1 MARIKED
8 SHLYKPLKYVDL
20 LTDYGFKLVFGDK
33 ELLIAFLNALFEKEG
48 KVVTSVRYLNKEMV
62 SVNRHERTIFYD
74 VLCKING
81 HEDVIIEMQHRS
93 QDTFVERSFYYMSRS
108 IMHQGDTKRNWE
120 YKMYPVYGI
129 FIMNF
134 HLPVKD
140 APKQLVNEAVTVF
153 KDTNTLLTDKFRMF
167 FIDLLY
173 FDTTDESELKT
184 KLDCW
189 IYSIKNMGKITT
201 APKISVTK
209 PFDRL
214 YSRAEIASMNPR
226 QYREYEAS
234 LKAYRDAY
242 SVAKTERN
250 ARKRERA
257 EGREE
262 GRAEG
267 LATGRA
273 EGAKQQAINS
283 ARSMKA
289 HGDDPEYISLITGLT
304 PDEIAAL

>member
-189 IYSIKNMGKITT
+189 IY
-201 APKISVTK
+201 
-209 PFDRL
+209 
-214 YSRAEIASMNPR
+214 
-226 QYREYEAS
+226 
-234 LKAYRDAY
+234 
-242 SVAKTERN
+242 
-250 ARKRERA
+250 RKRRWER
-257 EGREE
+257 
-262 GRAEG
+262 
-267 LATGRA
+267 
-273 EGAKQQAINS
+273 
-283 ARSMKA
+283 
-289 HGDDPEYISLITGLT
+289 
-304 PDEIAAL
+304 

>member
-209 PFDRL
+209 PFDKL

-250 ARKRERA
+250 ARKRER
-257 EGREE
+257 EE

-267 LATGRA
+267 LAAGRA
-273 EGAKQQAINS
+273 EGEKAKAIES
-283 ARSMKA
+283 ARKMKLKGIPA
-289 HGDDPEYISLITGLT
+289 DQIAYFTGLT

>member
-1 MARIKED
+1 
-8 SHLYKPLKYVDL
+8 
-20 LTDYGFKLVFGDK
+20 
-33 ELLIAFLNALFEKEG
+33 
-48 KVVTSVRYLNKEMV
+48 
-62 SVNRHERTIFYD
+62 
-74 VLCKING
+74 
-81 HEDVIIEMQHRS
+81 
-93 QDTFVERSFYYMSRS
+93 
-108 IMHQGDTKRNWE
+108 
-120 YKMYPVYGI
+120 
-129 FIMNF
+129 MNF

-140 APKQLVNEAVTVF
+140 APKLLVNEAVTVF

-250 ARKRERA
+250 ARKRER
-257 EGREE
+257 EE

-267 LATGRA
+267 
-273 EGAKQQAINS
+273 AKAQAIET
-283 ARSMKA
+283 ARRLKA
-289 HGDDPEYISLITGLT
+289 KGTMSV
-304 PDEIAAL
+304 DEIANLLDLTITEIANL